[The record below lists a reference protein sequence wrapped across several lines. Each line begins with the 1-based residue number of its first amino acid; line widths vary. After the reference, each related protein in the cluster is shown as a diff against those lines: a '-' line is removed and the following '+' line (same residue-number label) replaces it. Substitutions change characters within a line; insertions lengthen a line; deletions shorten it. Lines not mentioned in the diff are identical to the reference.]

1 MNIARRENRL
11 GRSGHIHWPGAAQER
26 PVKRRFFEKGRC
38 TGKSPPQGRRRSRRD
53 GRSPSHRP
61 EGGALRGGPS
71 TLLKPRQ
78 KGRTAMTEAMLTPW
92 GEALDR
98 EHPLPEYPRPQ
109 LRRNS
114 YLNLNGIWEYAI
126 TKTAEKPAAMQGEI
140 VVPFSPETPLSGVGH
155 ILQPDEYLWYRR
167 SVTLPEGFFR
177 GGRLLLH
184 FGAVDQCCTV
194 WVDGQEAGSHTGGYL
209 PFALDVTELIEGDAF
224 TLELRV
230 TDPTDTGS
238 LSRGKQRLKNTGIW
252 YTPQSGIWQTVWME
266 CVPENYLRSLRITPK
281 PEENAVH
288 IRLEADDP
296 AMAAVM
302 ICRDGGIIAEGQTD
316 ENGESTLT
324 IPAEELHLWSPEDP
338 FLYDVSIVLPGGDR
352 VESYFGMRAFGIGKD
367 EKGLPR
373 LLLNGKPYFQNGLLD
388 QGYWSDGYYT
398 APSDEALIHD
408 IAEMKRLGFNM
419 LRKHIKVEPL
429 RWYYHCDRLGMLVWQ
444 DMMNG
449 GESYS
454 PLSIYVFSNL
464 GLRVKDD
471 RYRYFSR
478 SDEAGRT
485 HYYEELGQMIDLLY
499 NTVSL
504 ALWVPFNEGWGQ
516 FDALKAAEFIRK
528 RDDTRPIDHASGWYD
543 QGGGDIKSIHWYFRP
558 YHHKQP
564 PKEQRPICLTEY
576 GGYNCAVP
584 GHCWGEGAE
593 FGYKKIADPAEFNRA
608 FQKLME
614 EQIIPA
620 KERGLAAAVY
630 TQVSDVEGERNGLLT
645 YDRKV
650 CKANEAIF
658 RAVNAKLTGDA

>member
-1 MNIARRENRL
+1 
-11 GRSGHIHWPGAAQER
+11 
-26 PVKRRFFEKGRC
+26 
-38 TGKSPPQGRRRSRRD
+38 
-53 GRSPSHRP
+53 
-61 EGGALRGGPS
+61 
-71 TLLKPRQ
+71 
-78 KGRTAMTEAMLTPW
+78 MTEAMLTPW

-184 FGAVDQCCTV
+184 FGAVDQRCTV
-194 WVDGQEAGSHTGGYL
+194 WVNGQEAGSHTGGYL

-281 PEENAVH
+281 LEENAVH

-296 AMAAVM
+296 AMAAVT

-324 IPAEELHLWSPEDP
+324 IPAEELRLWSPEDP
-338 FLYDVSIVLPGGDR
+338 FLYDVSIVLPGGDK

-429 RWYYHCDRLGMLVWQ
+429 RWYYHCDQLGMLVWQ

-504 ALWVPFNEGWGQ
+504 AMWVPFNEGWGQ
-516 FDALKAAEFIRK
+516 FDALKATEFIRE

>member
-1 MNIARRENRL
+1 
-11 GRSGHIHWPGAAQER
+11 
-26 PVKRRFFEKGRC
+26 
-38 TGKSPPQGRRRSRRD
+38 
-53 GRSPSHRP
+53 
-61 EGGALRGGPS
+61 
-71 TLLKPRQ
+71 
-78 KGRTAMTEAMLTPW
+78 MTEAMLTPW

-126 TKTAEKPAAMQGEI
+126 TKTVEKPAAMQGEI

-194 WVDGQEAGSHTGGYL
+194 WVNGQEAGSHTGGYL

-296 AMAAVM
+296 AMAAVT

-324 IPAEELHLWSPEDP
+324 IPAEELRLWSPEEP

-593 FGYKKIADPAEFNRA
+593 FGYKKIADPMEFNRA

>member
-1 MNIARRENRL
+1 
-11 GRSGHIHWPGAAQER
+11 
-26 PVKRRFFEKGRC
+26 
-38 TGKSPPQGRRRSRRD
+38 
-53 GRSPSHRP
+53 
-61 EGGALRGGPS
+61 
-71 TLLKPRQ
+71 
-78 KGRTAMTEAMLTPW
+78 MTEAMLTPW

-167 SVTLPEGFFR
+167 SVTLPEGFFQ

-184 FGAVDQCCTV
+184 FGAVDLCCTV
-194 WVDGQEAGSHTGGYL
+194 WVNGQEAGSHTGGYL

-296 AMAAVM
+296 AMAAVT

-316 ENGESTLT
+316 KNGESTLT
-324 IPAEELHLWSPEDP
+324 IPAEELRLWSPEEP
-338 FLYDVSIVLPGGDR
+338 FLYDVAITLAGSDK

-593 FGYKKIADPAEFNRA
+593 FGYKKIADPMEFNRA

>member
-1 MNIARRENRL
+1 M
-11 GRSGHIHWPGAAQER
+11 
-26 PVKRRFFEKGRC
+26 
-38 TGKSPPQGRRRSRRD
+38 
-53 GRSPSHRP
+53 SHRP
-61 EGGALRGGPS
+61 EGGALRGGPR

-78 KGRTAMTEAMLTPW
+78 KGGTAMTEAMLTPW

-194 WVDGQEAGSHTGGYL
+194 WVNGQEAGSHTGGYL

-296 AMAAVM
+296 AMAAVT

-324 IPAEELHLWSPEDP
+324 IPAEELRLWSPEEP
-338 FLYDVSIVLPGGDR
+338 FLYDVAITLAGGDK

-429 RWYYHCDRLGMLVWQ
+429 RWYYHCDQLGMLVWQ

>member
-1 MNIARRENRL
+1 
-11 GRSGHIHWPGAAQER
+11 
-26 PVKRRFFEKGRC
+26 
-38 TGKSPPQGRRRSRRD
+38 
-53 GRSPSHRP
+53 
-61 EGGALRGGPS
+61 
-71 TLLKPRQ
+71 
-78 KGRTAMTEAMLTPW
+78 MTEAMLTPW

-194 WVDGQEAGSHTGGYL
+194 WVNGRKAGSHTGGYL

-296 AMAAVM
+296 AMAAVT

-324 IPAEELHLWSPEDP
+324 IPAEELRLWSPENP

-352 VESYFGMRAFGIGKD
+352 VESYFGMRSFGIGRD

>member
-1 MNIARRENRL
+1 
-11 GRSGHIHWPGAAQER
+11 
-26 PVKRRFFEKGRC
+26 
-38 TGKSPPQGRRRSRRD
+38 
-53 GRSPSHRP
+53 
-61 EGGALRGGPS
+61 
-71 TLLKPRQ
+71 
-78 KGRTAMTEAMLTPW
+78 MTEAMLTPW

-184 FGAVDQCCTV
+184 FGAVDQRCTV
-194 WVDGQEAGSHTGGYL
+194 WVNGRKAGSHTGGYL
-209 PFALDVTELIEGDAF
+209 PFALDVTKLIEGDAF

-296 AMAAVM
+296 AMAAVT

-324 IPAEELHLWSPEDP
+324 IPAEELRLWSPENP
-338 FLYDVSIVLPGGDR
+338 FLYDAAIVLPGGDR
-352 VESYFGMRAFGIGKD
+352 VESYFGMRSFGIGRD

>member
-1 MNIARRENRL
+1 
-11 GRSGHIHWPGAAQER
+11 
-26 PVKRRFFEKGRC
+26 
-38 TGKSPPQGRRRSRRD
+38 
-53 GRSPSHRP
+53 
-61 EGGALRGGPS
+61 
-71 TLLKPRQ
+71 
-78 KGRTAMTEAMLTPW
+78 MTEAMLTPW

-194 WVDGQEAGSHTGGYL
+194 WVNGRKAGSHTGGYL

-296 AMAAVM
+296 AMAAVT

-324 IPAEELHLWSPEDP
+324 IPAEELRLWSPEDP
-338 FLYDVSIVLPGGDR
+338 FLYDVSIVLPGGDK

-593 FGYKKIADPAEFNRA
+593 FGYKKIADPMEFNRA

>member
-1 MNIARRENRL
+1 
-11 GRSGHIHWPGAAQER
+11 
-26 PVKRRFFEKGRC
+26 
-38 TGKSPPQGRRRSRRD
+38 
-53 GRSPSHRP
+53 
-61 EGGALRGGPS
+61 
-71 TLLKPRQ
+71 
-78 KGRTAMTEAMLTPW
+78 MTEAMLTPW

-167 SVTLPEGFFR
+167 SVTMPEGFFR

-194 WVDGQEAGSHTGGYL
+194 WVNGQEAGSHTGGYL

-296 AMAAVM
+296 AMAAVT

-324 IPAEELHLWSPEDP
+324 IPAEELRLWSPEDP
-338 FLYDVSIVLPGGDR
+338 FLYDAAITLAGGDK

-478 SDEAGRT
+478 GDEAGRT

-504 ALWVPFNEGWGQ
+504 AMWVPFNEGWGQ
-516 FDALKAAEFIRK
+516 FDALKATEFIRE

>member
-1 MNIARRENRL
+1 M
-11 GRSGHIHWPGAAQER
+11 
-26 PVKRRFFEKGRC
+26 
-38 TGKSPPQGRRRSRRD
+38 
-53 GRSPSHRP
+53 SHRP
-61 EGGALRGGPS
+61 EGGALRGGPR

-78 KGRTAMTEAMLTPW
+78 KGGTAMTEAMLTPW

-194 WVDGQEAGSHTGGYL
+194 WVNGQEAGSHTGGYL

-296 AMAAVM
+296 AMAAVT

-324 IPAEELHLWSPEDP
+324 IPAEELRLWSPENP
-338 FLYDVSIVLPGGDR
+338 FLYDAAITLAGGDK

-614 EQIIPA
+614 AQSSPA

>member
-1 MNIARRENRL
+1 
-11 GRSGHIHWPGAAQER
+11 
-26 PVKRRFFEKGRC
+26 
-38 TGKSPPQGRRRSRRD
+38 
-53 GRSPSHRP
+53 
-61 EGGALRGGPS
+61 
-71 TLLKPRQ
+71 
-78 KGRTAMTEAMLTPW
+78 MTEAMLTPW

-194 WVDGQEAGSHTGGYL
+194 WVNGRKAGSHTGGYL

-296 AMAAVM
+296 AMAAVT

-324 IPAEELHLWSPEDP
+324 IPAEELRLWSPEDP
-338 FLYDVSIVLPGGDR
+338 VLYDVSIVLPGGDR
-352 VESYFGMRAFGIGKD
+352 VESYFGMRSFGIGKD

-564 PKEQRPICLTEY
+564 SKEQRPICLTEY

>member
-1 MNIARRENRL
+1 
-11 GRSGHIHWPGAAQER
+11 
-26 PVKRRFFEKGRC
+26 
-38 TGKSPPQGRRRSRRD
+38 
-53 GRSPSHRP
+53 
-61 EGGALRGGPS
+61 
-71 TLLKPRQ
+71 
-78 KGRTAMTEAMLTPW
+78 MTEAMLTPW

-194 WVDGQEAGSHTGGYL
+194 WVNGRKAGSHTGGYL

-296 AMAAVM
+296 AMAAVT

-324 IPAEELHLWSPEDP
+324 IPAEELRLWSPEDP
-338 FLYDVSIVLPGGDR
+338 FLYDVSIVLPGGDK

-564 PKEQRPICLTEY
+564 SKEQRPICLTEY

>member
-1 MNIARRENRL
+1 
-11 GRSGHIHWPGAAQER
+11 
-26 PVKRRFFEKGRC
+26 
-38 TGKSPPQGRRRSRRD
+38 
-53 GRSPSHRP
+53 
-61 EGGALRGGPS
+61 
-71 TLLKPRQ
+71 
-78 KGRTAMTEAMLTPW
+78 MTEAMLTPW
-92 GEALDR
+92 GETLDR

-184 FGAVDQCCTV
+184 FGAVDQRCTV
-194 WVDGQEAGSHTGGYL
+194 WVNGQEAGSHTGGYL

-296 AMAAVM
+296 AMAAVT

-324 IPAEELHLWSPEDP
+324 IPAEELRLWSPENP
-338 FLYDVSIVLPGGDR
+338 FLYDAAITLAGGDK

-471 RYRYFSR
+471 RYHYFSR

>member
-1 MNIARRENRL
+1 
-11 GRSGHIHWPGAAQER
+11 
-26 PVKRRFFEKGRC
+26 
-38 TGKSPPQGRRRSRRD
+38 
-53 GRSPSHRP
+53 
-61 EGGALRGGPS
+61 
-71 TLLKPRQ
+71 
-78 KGRTAMTEAMLTPW
+78 MTEAMLTPW

-184 FGAVDQCCTV
+184 FGAVDLCCTV
-194 WVDGQEAGSHTGGYL
+194 WVNGQEAGSHTGGYL

-296 AMAAVM
+296 AMAAVT

-324 IPAEELHLWSPEDP
+324 IPAEELRLWSPEEP
-338 FLYDVSIVLPGGDR
+338 FLYDVAITLAGSDK

-614 EQIIPA
+614 EQLIPA

>member
-1 MNIARRENRL
+1 
-11 GRSGHIHWPGAAQER
+11 
-26 PVKRRFFEKGRC
+26 
-38 TGKSPPQGRRRSRRD
+38 
-53 GRSPSHRP
+53 
-61 EGGALRGGPS
+61 
-71 TLLKPRQ
+71 
-78 KGRTAMTEAMLTPW
+78 MTEAMLTPW

-167 SVTLPEGFFR
+167 SVTLPEGFFQ

-194 WVDGQEAGSHTGGYL
+194 WVNGQEAGSHTGGYL

-296 AMAAVM
+296 AMAAVT

-324 IPAEELHLWSPEDP
+324 IPAEELRLWSPENP

-504 ALWVPFNEGWGQ
+504 AMWVPFNEGWGQ

>member
-1 MNIARRENRL
+1 M
-11 GRSGHIHWPGAAQER
+11 
-26 PVKRRFFEKGRC
+26 
-38 TGKSPPQGRRRSRRD
+38 
-53 GRSPSHRP
+53 SHRP
-61 EGGALRGGPS
+61 EGGALRGGPR

-78 KGRTAMTEAMLTPW
+78 KGGTAMTEAMLTPW

-194 WVDGQEAGSHTGGYL
+194 WVNGQEAGSHTGGYL

-296 AMAAVM
+296 AMAAVT

-324 IPAEELHLWSPEDP
+324 IPAEELRLWSPEDP
-338 FLYDVSIVLPGGDR
+338 FLYDAAITLAGGDK

-593 FGYKKIADPAEFNRA
+593 FGYKKIADPMEFNRA

>member
-1 MNIARRENRL
+1 
-11 GRSGHIHWPGAAQER
+11 
-26 PVKRRFFEKGRC
+26 
-38 TGKSPPQGRRRSRRD
+38 
-53 GRSPSHRP
+53 
-61 EGGALRGGPS
+61 
-71 TLLKPRQ
+71 
-78 KGRTAMTEAMLTPW
+78 MTEAMLTPW

-126 TKTAEKPAAMQGEI
+126 TKTVEKPAAMQGEI

-184 FGAVDQCCTV
+184 FGAVDQRCTV
-194 WVDGQEAGSHTGGYL
+194 WVNGQEAGSHTGGYL

-296 AMAAVM
+296 AMAAVT

-324 IPAEELHLWSPEDP
+324 IPAEELRLWSPEDP
-338 FLYDVSIVLPGGDR
+338 FLYDAAITLTGGDK
-352 VESYFGMRAFGIGKD
+352 VESYFGMRAFGIGRD

-593 FGYKKIADPAEFNRA
+593 FGYKKIADPMEFNRA

>member
-1 MNIARRENRL
+1 
-11 GRSGHIHWPGAAQER
+11 
-26 PVKRRFFEKGRC
+26 
-38 TGKSPPQGRRRSRRD
+38 
-53 GRSPSHRP
+53 
-61 EGGALRGGPS
+61 
-71 TLLKPRQ
+71 
-78 KGRTAMTEAMLTPW
+78 MTEAMLTPW

-194 WVDGQEAGSHTGGYL
+194 WVNGQEAGSHTGGYL

-296 AMAAVM
+296 AMAAVT

-324 IPAEELHLWSPEDP
+324 IPAEELRLWSPEEP

-658 RAVNAKLTGDA
+658 RAMNAKLTGDA

>member
-1 MNIARRENRL
+1 
-11 GRSGHIHWPGAAQER
+11 
-26 PVKRRFFEKGRC
+26 
-38 TGKSPPQGRRRSRRD
+38 
-53 GRSPSHRP
+53 
-61 EGGALRGGPS
+61 
-71 TLLKPRQ
+71 
-78 KGRTAMTEAMLTPW
+78 MTEAMLTPW

-194 WVDGQEAGSHTGGYL
+194 WVNGRKAGSHTGGYL

-296 AMAAVM
+296 AMAAVT

-324 IPAEELHLWSPEDP
+324 IPAEELRLWSPEDP
-338 FLYDVSIVLPGGDR
+338 FLYDVSIVLPGGDK

-408 IAEMKRLGFNM
+408 IAVMKRLGFNM

-528 RDDTRPIDHASGWYD
+528 RNDTRPIDHASGWYD

>member
-1 MNIARRENRL
+1 
-11 GRSGHIHWPGAAQER
+11 
-26 PVKRRFFEKGRC
+26 
-38 TGKSPPQGRRRSRRD
+38 
-53 GRSPSHRP
+53 
-61 EGGALRGGPS
+61 
-71 TLLKPRQ
+71 
-78 KGRTAMTEAMLTPW
+78 MTEAMLTPW

-177 GGRLLLH
+177 GSRLLLH
-184 FGAVDQCCTV
+184 FGAVDQRCTV
-194 WVDGQEAGSHTGGYL
+194 WVNGQEAGSHTGGYL

-324 IPAEELHLWSPEDP
+324 IPAEELRLWSPENP
-338 FLYDVSIVLPGGDR
+338 FLYDAAITLAGGDK

-516 FDALKAAEFIRK
+516 FDALKAAAFIRK

-564 PKEQRPICLTEY
+564 SKEQRPICLTEY

>member
-1 MNIARRENRL
+1 M
-11 GRSGHIHWPGAAQER
+11 
-26 PVKRRFFEKGRC
+26 
-38 TGKSPPQGRRRSRRD
+38 
-53 GRSPSHRP
+53 SHRP
-61 EGGALRGGPS
+61 EGGALRGGPR

-78 KGRTAMTEAMLTPW
+78 KGGTAMTEAMLTPW

-194 WVDGQEAGSHTGGYL
+194 WVNGQEAGSHTGGYL

-238 LSRGKQRLKNTGIW
+238 LSRGKQRLKSTGIW

-296 AMAAVM
+296 AMAAVT

-324 IPAEELHLWSPEDP
+324 IPAEELRLWSPEDP

>member
-1 MNIARRENRL
+1 
-11 GRSGHIHWPGAAQER
+11 
-26 PVKRRFFEKGRC
+26 
-38 TGKSPPQGRRRSRRD
+38 
-53 GRSPSHRP
+53 
-61 EGGALRGGPS
+61 
-71 TLLKPRQ
+71 
-78 KGRTAMTEAMLTPW
+78 MTEAMLTPW

-126 TKTAEKPAAMQGEI
+126 TKTAEKPSAMQGEI

-167 SVTLPEGFFR
+167 SVTLPEGFFQ

-194 WVDGQEAGSHTGGYL
+194 WVNGQEAGSHTGGYL

-238 LSRGKQRLKNTGIW
+238 LSRGKQRLKSTGIW

-296 AMAAVM
+296 AMAAVT

-324 IPAEELHLWSPEDP
+324 IPAEELRLWSPENP
-338 FLYDVSIVLPGGDR
+338 FLYDAAITLAGGDK

-449 GESYS
+449 GENYS

-504 ALWVPFNEGWGQ
+504 AMWVPFNEGWGQ
-516 FDALKAAEFIRK
+516 FDALKAVEFIRK

>member
-1 MNIARRENRL
+1 
-11 GRSGHIHWPGAAQER
+11 
-26 PVKRRFFEKGRC
+26 
-38 TGKSPPQGRRRSRRD
+38 
-53 GRSPSHRP
+53 
-61 EGGALRGGPS
+61 
-71 TLLKPRQ
+71 
-78 KGRTAMTEAMLTPW
+78 MTEAMLTPW

-194 WVDGQEAGSHTGGYL
+194 WVNGQEAGSHTGGYL

-296 AMAAVM
+296 AMAAVT

-324 IPAEELHLWSPEDP
+324 IPAEELRLWSPEDP
-338 FLYDVSIVLPGGDR
+338 FLYDVSIVLPGGDK

-408 IAEMKRLGFNM
+408 IAVMKRLGFNM

-528 RDDTRPIDHASGWYD
+528 RNDTRPIDHASGWYD

>member
-1 MNIARRENRL
+1 
-11 GRSGHIHWPGAAQER
+11 
-26 PVKRRFFEKGRC
+26 
-38 TGKSPPQGRRRSRRD
+38 
-53 GRSPSHRP
+53 
-61 EGGALRGGPS
+61 
-71 TLLKPRQ
+71 
-78 KGRTAMTEAMLTPW
+78 MTDAMLTPW
-92 GEALDR
+92 GEKLDR

-109 LRRNS
+109 LVRQS
-114 YLNLNGIWEYAI
+114 YWNLNGPWEYAI
-126 TKTAEKPAAMQGEI
+126 TKTPEKPTALQGEI

-167 SVTLPEGFFR
+167 TVSLPQGFGR
-177 GGRLLLH
+177 GERLLLH
-184 FGAVDQCCTV
+184 FGAVDQRCTV
-194 WVDGQEAGSHTGGYL
+194 WVNGREMGSHIGGYL
-209 PFALDVTELIEGDAF
+209 PF
-224 TLELRV
+224 TLELTDLLPANTLTLELCV

-252 YTPQSGIWQTVWME
+252 YTPQSGIWQTVWLE
-266 CVPENYLRSLRITPK
+266 CVPQNYLRSLRITPK
-281 PEENAVH
+281 LEDKAVH
-288 IRLEADDP
+288 FHLEADDP
-296 AMAAVM
+296 AAAAVT
-302 ICRDGGIIAEGQTD
+302 IHKDGVILAEGQTD
-316 ENGESTLT
+316 ETGKITLS
-324 IPAEELHLWSPEDP
+324 IPAKQLHMWAPENP
-338 FLYDVSIVLPGGDR
+338 FLYDVTIVLPGGDR
-352 VESYFGMRAFGIGKD
+352 VESYFGMRSFGIGTD

-388 QGYWSDGYYT
+388 QGYWSDGCYT

-449 GESYS
+449 GSSYS

-464 GLRVKDD
+464 GLQIKDD

-478 SDEAGRT
+478 TDEAGRC

-516 FDALKAAEFIRK
+516 FDALKATEFIRK
-528 RDDTRPIDHASGWYD
+528 RDNTRPIDHASGWYD

-564 PKEQRPICLTEY
+564 PQEQRPICLTEY
-576 GGYNCAVP
+576 GGYNCAIP

-593 FGYKKIADPAEFNRA
+593 FGYKKITDPAEFNRA

-614 EQIIPA
+614 EQILPA
-620 KERGLAAAVY
+620 KEMGLAAAIY

-650 CKANEAIF
+650 CKADEAIF
-658 RAVNAKLTGDA
+658 RAVNAKLTGEA

>member
-1 MNIARRENRL
+1 
-11 GRSGHIHWPGAAQER
+11 
-26 PVKRRFFEKGRC
+26 
-38 TGKSPPQGRRRSRRD
+38 
-53 GRSPSHRP
+53 
-61 EGGALRGGPS
+61 
-71 TLLKPRQ
+71 
-78 KGRTAMTEAMLTPW
+78 MTEAMLTPW

-194 WVDGQEAGSHTGGYL
+194 WINGQEAGSHTGGYL

-296 AMAAVM
+296 AMAAVT

-324 IPAEELHLWSPEDP
+324 IPAEELRLWSPENP
-338 FLYDVSIVLPGGDR
+338 FLYDTAITLAGGDT

-454 PLSIYVFSNL
+454 PLSIYVLSNL

>member
-1 MNIARRENRL
+1 
-11 GRSGHIHWPGAAQER
+11 
-26 PVKRRFFEKGRC
+26 
-38 TGKSPPQGRRRSRRD
+38 
-53 GRSPSHRP
+53 
-61 EGGALRGGPS
+61 
-71 TLLKPRQ
+71 
-78 KGRTAMTEAMLTPW
+78 MTEAMLTPW

-194 WVDGQEAGSHTGGYL
+194 WVNGQEAGSHTGGYL

-296 AMAAVM
+296 AMAAVT

-324 IPAEELHLWSPEDP
+324 IPAEELRLWSPENP

-564 PKEQRPICLTEY
+564 SKEQRPICLTEY

-593 FGYKKIADPAEFNRA
+593 FGYKKISDPAEFNRA
-608 FQKLME
+608 FQKLIE

>member
-1 MNIARRENRL
+1 
-11 GRSGHIHWPGAAQER
+11 
-26 PVKRRFFEKGRC
+26 
-38 TGKSPPQGRRRSRRD
+38 
-53 GRSPSHRP
+53 
-61 EGGALRGGPS
+61 
-71 TLLKPRQ
+71 
-78 KGRTAMTEAMLTPW
+78 MTEAMLTPW

-184 FGAVDQCCTV
+184 FGAVDQRCTV
-194 WVDGQEAGSHTGGYL
+194 WVNGQEAGSHTGGYL

-296 AMAAVM
+296 AMAAVT

-324 IPAEELHLWSPEDP
+324 IPAEELRLWSPEDP

-352 VESYFGMRAFGIGKD
+352 VESYFGMRSFGIGRD

-564 PKEQRPICLTEY
+564 SKEQRPICLTEY

>member
-1 MNIARRENRL
+1 
-11 GRSGHIHWPGAAQER
+11 
-26 PVKRRFFEKGRC
+26 
-38 TGKSPPQGRRRSRRD
+38 
-53 GRSPSHRP
+53 
-61 EGGALRGGPS
+61 
-71 TLLKPRQ
+71 
-78 KGRTAMTEAMLTPW
+78 MTEAMLTPW

-155 ILQPDEYLWYRR
+155 ILQPDGYLWYRR

-194 WVDGQEAGSHTGGYL
+194 WVNGQEAGSHTGGYL

-296 AMAAVM
+296 AMAAVT

-324 IPAEELHLWSPEDP
+324 IPAEELRLWSPENP
-338 FLYDVSIVLPGGDR
+338 FLYDVAITLAGSDK

-485 HYYEELGQMIDLLY
+485 HYYEELGQLVELLY

-504 ALWVPFNEGWGQ
+504 AMWVPFNEGWGQ
-516 FDALKAAEFIRK
+516 FDALKAVQAIRR
-528 RDDTRPIDHASGWYD
+528 RDETRTIDHASGWYD

-558 YHHKQP
+558 YRHRQP
-564 PKEQRPICLTEY
+564 PGEQRPVCLTEY

-608 FQKLME
+608 FQKLIE

>member
-1 MNIARRENRL
+1 
-11 GRSGHIHWPGAAQER
+11 
-26 PVKRRFFEKGRC
+26 
-38 TGKSPPQGRRRSRRD
+38 
-53 GRSPSHRP
+53 
-61 EGGALRGGPS
+61 
-71 TLLKPRQ
+71 
-78 KGRTAMTEAMLTPW
+78 MTEAMLTPW

-194 WVDGQEAGSHTGGYL
+194 WVNGQEAGSHTGGYL

-296 AMAAVM
+296 AMAAVT
-302 ICRDGGIIAEGQTD
+302 ICRNGGIIAEGQTD

-324 IPAEELHLWSPEDP
+324 IPAEELRLWSPEEP
-338 FLYDVSIVLPGGDR
+338 FLYDVSIVLTGGDR

-499 NTVSL
+499 NIVSL

-658 RAVNAKLTGDA
+658 RVVNAKLTGDA

>member
-1 MNIARRENRL
+1 
-11 GRSGHIHWPGAAQER
+11 
-26 PVKRRFFEKGRC
+26 
-38 TGKSPPQGRRRSRRD
+38 
-53 GRSPSHRP
+53 
-61 EGGALRGGPS
+61 
-71 TLLKPRQ
+71 
-78 KGRTAMTEAMLTPW
+78 MTEAMLTPW

-109 LRRNS
+109 QRRNS

-184 FGAVDQCCTV
+184 FGAVDQRCTV
-194 WVDGQEAGSHTGGYL
+194 WVNGQEAGSHTGGYL

-238 LSRGKQRLKNTGIW
+238 LSRGKQRLKSTGIW

-296 AMAAVM
+296 AMAAVT

-324 IPAEELHLWSPEDP
+324 IPAEELRLWSPEDP

-352 VESYFGMRAFGIGKD
+352 VESYFGMRSFGIGRD

-593 FGYKKIADPAEFNRA
+593 FGYKKIADPMEFNRA

>member
-1 MNIARRENRL
+1 
-11 GRSGHIHWPGAAQER
+11 
-26 PVKRRFFEKGRC
+26 
-38 TGKSPPQGRRRSRRD
+38 
-53 GRSPSHRP
+53 
-61 EGGALRGGPS
+61 
-71 TLLKPRQ
+71 
-78 KGRTAMTEAMLTPW
+78 MTEAMLTPW

-194 WVDGQEAGSHTGGYL
+194 WVNGQEAGSHTGGYL
-209 PFALDVTELIEGDAF
+209 PFTLELTDLLPADTL

-238 LSRGKQRLKNTGIW
+238 FSRGKQRLKNTGIW

-281 PEENAVH
+281 LEENAVH

-296 AMAAVM
+296 AMAAVT

-324 IPAEELHLWSPEDP
+324 IPAEELRLWSPEDP

-352 VESYFGMRAFGIGKD
+352 VESYFGMRAFGIGRD

-504 ALWVPFNEGWGQ
+504 AMWVPFNEGWGQ

>member
-1 MNIARRENRL
+1 M
-11 GRSGHIHWPGAAQER
+11 
-26 PVKRRFFEKGRC
+26 
-38 TGKSPPQGRRRSRRD
+38 
-53 GRSPSHRP
+53 SHRP
-61 EGGALRGGPS
+61 EGGALRGGPR

-78 KGRTAMTEAMLTPW
+78 KGGTAMTEAMLTPW

-167 SVTLPEGFFR
+167 SITLPEGFFR

-194 WVDGQEAGSHTGGYL
+194 WVNGQEAGSHTGGYL

-296 AMAAVM
+296 AMAAVT

-324 IPAEELHLWSPEDP
+324 IPAEELRLWSPEDP
-338 FLYDVSIVLPGGDR
+338 FLYDVSIVLPGGDK

>member
-1 MNIARRENRL
+1 
-11 GRSGHIHWPGAAQER
+11 
-26 PVKRRFFEKGRC
+26 
-38 TGKSPPQGRRRSRRD
+38 
-53 GRSPSHRP
+53 
-61 EGGALRGGPS
+61 
-71 TLLKPRQ
+71 
-78 KGRTAMTEAMLTPW
+78 MTEAMLTPW

-194 WVDGQEAGSHTGGYL
+194 WVNGQEAGSHTGGYL

-296 AMAAVM
+296 AMAAVT

-324 IPAEELHLWSPEDP
+324 IPAEELRLWSPEDP

-352 VESYFGMRAFGIGKD
+352 VESYFGMRSFGIGRD

-608 FQKLME
+608 FKKLME

>member
-1 MNIARRENRL
+1 
-11 GRSGHIHWPGAAQER
+11 
-26 PVKRRFFEKGRC
+26 
-38 TGKSPPQGRRRSRRD
+38 
-53 GRSPSHRP
+53 
-61 EGGALRGGPS
+61 
-71 TLLKPRQ
+71 
-78 KGRTAMTEAMLTPW
+78 MTEAMLTPW

-184 FGAVDQCCTV
+184 FGAVDQRCTV
-194 WVDGQEAGSHTGGYL
+194 WVNGQEAGSHTGGYL

-296 AMAAVM
+296 AMAAVT

-324 IPAEELHLWSPEDP
+324 IPAEELRLWSPEDP
-338 FLYDVSIVLPGGDR
+338 VLYDVSIVLPGGDR
-352 VESYFGMRAFGIGKD
+352 VESYFGMRSFGIGKD

>member
-1 MNIARRENRL
+1 
-11 GRSGHIHWPGAAQER
+11 
-26 PVKRRFFEKGRC
+26 
-38 TGKSPPQGRRRSRRD
+38 
-53 GRSPSHRP
+53 
-61 EGGALRGGPS
+61 
-71 TLLKPRQ
+71 
-78 KGRTAMTEAMLTPW
+78 MTEAMLTPW

-194 WVDGQEAGSHTGGYL
+194 WVNGRKAGSHTGGYL

-296 AMAAVM
+296 AMAAVT

-324 IPAEELHLWSPEDP
+324 IPAEELRLWSPEDP

-352 VESYFGMRAFGIGKD
+352 VESYFGMRSFGIGRD

-485 HYYEELGQMIDLLY
+485 HYYKELGQMIDLLY